1 MEQIYFGERIAGLRR
16 QFGLTQE
23 GLAQK
28 LGVTNQAVSKWE
40 SDQCCPDIMLLPALA
55 DVFGISMDTL
65 FGRTAPSTAIQA
77 IPVFQGK
84 NADKE
89 VQGSTPSN
97 SVILPWED
105 NADIHAVC
113 FQGHRL
119 MDSAEIP
126 TDDAQTFSFGKGF
139 SFSFGS
145 RPTAELHFSGEAR
158 DVHSAFAVT
167 CKNAVIHGSIHAGNG
182 VECGD
187 VGGNVEAGD
196 GVECGN
202 VGGNVT
208 AGDGVACKDVC
219 GHVQAGDGVGCG
231 NVLGNITAGDDVSCG
246 NVEGS
251 VKAGGDVH
259 CGDVGGSVE
268 AEGDVN
274 CGDIGGHVR

>member
-40 SDQCCPDIMLLPALA
+40 SDQCCPDIMLLPVLA

-65 FGRTAPSTAIQA
+65 FGRTAPSTALQA
-77 IPVFQGK
+77 IPAPREES
-84 NADKE
+84 ADSE
-89 VQGSTPSN
+89 QQESIPSG

-105 NADIHAVC
+105 DDDLHAVC

-119 MDSAEIP
+119 VDSAEIP

-145 RPTAELHFSGEAR
+145 HPSAELHFSGEAR

-167 CKNAVIHGSIHAGNG
+167 CKNAVIHGSVH
-182 VECGD
+182 
-187 VGGNVEAGD
+187 AGD

-208 AGDGVACKDVC
+208 AGDSVECGDVH
-219 GHVQAGDGVGCG
+219 GHVQAGDGVECG
-231 NVLGNITAGDDVSCG
+231 NVLGNITAGEDVACG
-246 NVEGS
+246 HVEGS
-251 VKAGGDVH
+251 VKAGGDVQ
-259 CGDVGGSVE
+259 CGNVGGSVE
-268 AEGDVN
+268 ADGDVQ
-274 CGDIGGHVR
+274 CGDIGGNVS

>member
-1 MEQIYFGERIAGLRR
+1 MEQIYFGQRIAGLRR

-40 SDQCCPDIMLLPALA
+40 SDQCCPDIMLLPGLA

-65 FGRTAPSTAIQA
+65 FGRTAPSTALQA
-77 IPVFQGK
+77 VP
-84 NADKE
+84 AYHE
-89 VQGSTPSN
+89 ETTEAEQGSIPTGG
-97 SVILPWED
+97 VVLPWED
-105 NADIHAVC
+105 NDDLHAVC

-126 TDDAQTFSFGKGF
+126 TDDAQTFSFKQGF

-145 RPTAELHFSGEAR
+145 RPTAELYFSGEAR
-158 DVHSAFAVT
+158 NVHSAFAVT
-167 CKNAVIHGSIHAGNG
+167 CKNTVIHGSVHAGDG
-182 VECGD
+182 VKCGD

-196 GVECGN
+196 GVECGDVHGHIQAGDGVECRN
-202 VGGNVT
+202 VLGNVT
-208 AGDGVACKDVC
+208 AGDDV
-219 GHVQAGDGVGCG
+219 
-231 NVLGNITAGDDVSCG
+231 TCG

-251 VKAGGDVH
+251 IHAGGDVQ

-268 AEGDVN
+268 AEGDVQ
-274 CGDIGGHVR
+274 CGDIGGKVR